1 MRVNI
6 ENCNNT
12 GDPSAKEWVLG
23 ELVRNLKELRDRT
36 DAGDMKA
43 LDEFFGLFVFN
54 DDQDRKKVGGDE
66 TAVCPK
72 CGKTRLAGGTHKGNS
87 SAACYGLKPHNGE
100 VRGASVTAQ
109 PACEASSREAATST
123 VVLAGTT
130 GRKEA

>member
-1 MRVNI
+1 MSAGLCGEIDRRKNMRVNI

-54 DDQDRKKVGGDE
+54 DDRDRKKVG
-66 TAVCPK
+66 
-72 CGKTRLAGGTHKGNS
+72 AGGTAKKCEHKNRECTYES
-87 SAACYGLKPHNGE
+87 DDGE
-100 VRGASVTAQ
+100 FERWQCKDCGERWGVEIAQ
-109 PACEASSREAATST
+109 
-123 VVLAGTT
+123 
-130 GRKEA
+130 